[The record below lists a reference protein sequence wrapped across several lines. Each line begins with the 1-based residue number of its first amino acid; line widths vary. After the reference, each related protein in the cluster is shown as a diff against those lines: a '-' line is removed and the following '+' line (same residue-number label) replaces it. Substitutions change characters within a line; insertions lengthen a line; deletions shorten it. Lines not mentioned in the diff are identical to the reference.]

1 MRKGLVVAAALAL
14 ACFLLPGAGG
24 AAKSK
29 PVYAGTCG
37 LPSATPLWM
46 DFGWPDFSSVFGR
59 SGVIVSASSG
69 DFGAQMRAAGADTVY
84 WDMYLNKRVGQP
96 SAPADPSTIVD
107 KANKLYDYAAQQM
120 GCATPVVIENE
131 LFGASL
137 ATPWSETNATYRQ
150 NVLTFLRQLAA
161 RGAFP
166 MLLVNSTPYTGGDAA
181 AWWQQV
187 AQVSDL
193 VRETYVP
200 ATLLYPKGPIVANRI
215 LRTAYRTAVEQL
227 TSIGIPPQRVGLIV
241 TMSTTVGFGGR
252 NGLQPAS
259 AWLDV
264 VKWQALSLREVAAE
278 TGISTLWSWGWGEWS
293 AAEKDPDKQAAACVW
308 LWARSP
314 ALCNGPDVGGADF
327 DRSLT
332 EGQIRLRLDVQCTV
346 GKQRLSNDSIQKLQ
360 LMTGD
365 RDTAFTAL
373 YARLVESGVAPV
385 TRARAAAAERAIVA
399 GRFHGSWAAY
409 GTALTAAHANRAT
422 ALGILADE
430 LRRAKIETGMPVGS
444 PSPTAIQ
451 NFYSSYP
458 DLLVRP
464 VRTKQPAPWLG
475 GRKRGWA
482 LEQIAPAQVFDLPDG
497 KSSTVT
503 TPLGRYAVKPLG
515 SAVPL
520 GSLPVDAVSGAIAAA
535 LRSFER
541 GTAYE
546 RWTQNLQ
553 TQALAETICA
563 RDDMPAPGAVELSTY
578 LPFLALAG

>member
-1 MRKGLVVAAALAL
+1 MRKGLAVAAALIA
-14 ACFLLPGAGG
+14 ACVLGSGPGD
-24 AAKSK
+24 AATAK

-37 LPSATPLWM
+37 LPNATPLWM
-46 DFGWPDFSSVFGR
+46 DFGWTAFANTFGKP
-59 SGVIVSASSG
+59 GVIVSGSSG
-69 DFGAQMRAAGADTVY
+69 DFPAQMRAAGATTVY

-96 SAPADPSTIVD
+96 SDPADPSTIVD
-107 KANKLYDYAAQQM
+107 KANKLYDFAAQQM
-120 GCATPVVIENE
+120 GCATPVIIENE
-131 LFGASL
+131 LFGAGL
-137 ATPWSETNATYRQ
+137 ATPWSDTNATYRQ

-166 MLLVNSTPYTGGDAA
+166 MLLVNSQPYTAGDAG

-200 ATLLYPKGPIVANRI
+200 ATLLYPRGPILANRL
-215 LRTAYRTAVEQL
+215 LRETYRTAVQQL
-227 TSIGIPPQRVGLIV
+227 TSIGIAPQRIGLIV

-252 NGLQPAS
+252 NGLEPAS

-264 VKWQALSLREVAAE
+264 VKWQVLSLREVAAE
-278 TGISTLWSWGWGEWS
+278 TGISSLWSWGWGEWS
-293 AAEKDPDKQAAACVW
+293 TAEQDPDKQAAACVW
-308 LWARSP
+308 LWARNP
-314 ALCNGPDVGGADF
+314 TLCDGPGVAGADF

-332 EGQIRLRLDVQCTV
+332 EGQIRLPLDIQCTV
-346 GKQRLSNDSIQKLQ
+346 GMQLLSNDAIQRLQ

-373 YARLVESGVAPV
+373 YARLVESRVVPV
-385 TRARAAAAERAIVA
+385 SRARAAAAERAIVA
-399 GRFHGSWAAY
+399 GRFHGSWDAY
-409 GTALTAAHANRAT
+409 GAALGKAHASRAI
-422 ALGILADE
+422 ALDILADE
-430 LRRAKIETGMPVGS
+430 LRRAKIEAGMRVGS
-444 PSPTAIQ
+444 PSAAAIE

-475 GRKRGWA
+475 GRRRGWA
-482 LEQIAPAQVFDLPDG
+482 LSQIAPAQVFDLPEG
-497 KSSTVT
+497 RSSIVT

-520 GSLPVDAVSGAIAAA
+520 GSLPLDAVRGAIASA
-535 LRSFER
+535 LRTFER

-546 RWTQNLQ
+546 QWTQNLQ
-553 TQALAETICA
+553 TQALADTICA
-563 RDDMPAPGAVELSTY
+563 RDDLPAPGSVELSTY
-578 LPFLALAG
+578 LPFLALTG